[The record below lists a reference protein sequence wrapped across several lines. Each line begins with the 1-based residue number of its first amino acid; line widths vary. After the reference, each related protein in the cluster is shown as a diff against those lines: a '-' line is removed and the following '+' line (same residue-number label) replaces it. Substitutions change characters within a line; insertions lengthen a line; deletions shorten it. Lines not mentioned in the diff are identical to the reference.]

1 MTGMDFIGMGGE
13 VGMSRLKPL
22 VRERFKS
29 KSVEYNAVAIE
40 YSGHYSYSIVGIK
53 EDDHCEYISEISEHL
68 PLKLAREAI
77 WDYAEIQDGLPV
89 LDRR

>member
-1 MTGMDFIGMGGE
+1 
-13 VGMSRLKPL
+13 MSRLKPL

-29 KSVEYNAVAIE
+29 KSVRYNAVAIA
-40 YSGHYSYSIVGIK
+40 YSRHNLYAIVGIK
-53 EDDHCEYISEISEHL
+53 KDDNCEYISEISERL

-89 LDRR
+89 LYRR

>member
-1 MTGMDFIGMGGE
+1 
-13 VGMSRLKPL
+13 MSRLKPL

-29 KSVEYNAVAIE
+29 KSARYNAVAIA
-40 YSGHYSYSIVGIK
+40 YSGHNLYSIIGIAK
-53 EDDHCEYISEISEHL
+53 DGHCEYIREISEQL

-77 WDYAEIQDGLPV
+77 WDYAEIKDGLPV

>member
-1 MTGMDFIGMGGE
+1 
-13 VGMSRLKPL
+13 MSRLKPL

-29 KSVEYNAVAIE
+29 KSARYNAVAIA
-40 YSGHYSYSIVGIK
+40 YSGHNLYAIVGIAK
-53 EDDHCEYISEISEHL
+53 NGHCEYISEISEHL
-68 PLKLAREAI
+68 PLKLARKAI

>member
-1 MTGMDFIGMGGE
+1 

-29 KSVEYNAVAIE
+29 KSAEYNAVAIA
-40 YSGHYSYSIVGIK
+40 YSGHNLYVIVGIK
-53 EDDHCEYISEISEHL
+53 DDGHCEYISEISERL
-68 PLKLAREAI
+68 PLKLAREAM